1 MAKKMNKTALG
12 DGTQVFC
19 LRPPEAKV
27 LDDHVEGYM
36 THGIRVEAGH
46 TVFDVGANIGIFGVR
61 MAQRCGGDIKLIAF
75 EPIPEI
81 RACTEANLKPWP
93 TAVVLPYGIARARG
107 TATFTYFPNAPSL
120 SSAHLDDWNDQD
132 GVLEE
137 AVVGNARHA
146 PMWYAKLLPRFLA
159 GPLARWLTKNP
170 IEVQCELRTV
180 SQIMA
185 EHHIDQLDLLK
196 IDCEGAE
203 EEALIGI
210 LETDWPKIQQAVIEV
225 HDIDGRL
232 QRIEAILRNAG
243 LTEIVIEKEAAL
255 AKTKLSNVYAHRPR
269 D

>member
-1 MAKKMNKTALG
+1 MNKTALG

-185 EHHIDQLDLLK
+185 EHHIDLQ
-196 IDCEGAE
+196 
-203 EEALIGI
+203 
-210 LETDWPKIQQAVIEV
+210 ETSCCAPRTTWIPFGLP
-225 HDIDGRL
+225 GR
-232 QRIEAILRNAG
+232 NPS
-243 LTEIVIEKEAAL
+243 LTGMTKMSGSTINSNKL
-255 AKTKLSNVYAHRPR
+255 AHQKHHWDNKKYWKY
-269 D
+269 